1 MNFRK
6 RLIAVVTFLGG
17 LYFFLDFILPQK
29 LPEYLGGY
37 EFSRYNQQ
45 ISSGFIAIGSVAFAL
60 GLINLLYIHGTKI
73 VFKRQGALNS
83 AALLLSL
90 ITMIVFTVNEWMAF
104 EGVNSHAGKL
114 RNLSEFARQIKNDA
128 ESKRLTEKTP
138 LERVAILVEA
148 TDDALADTEKALNT
162 SPVLV
167 PVIIRD
173 EIINRTTKATE
184 PLNILR
190 TISDDSEKSKILEP
204 LEVMAGE
211 LIALAGERQKLE
223 ELAYKKSVSK
233 ALYGF
238 VYEGLFVP
246 LGSAMF
252 ALLGFYIIS
261 AGYRAFRVKS
271 AESALMMIA
280 AVVVMLGQIPF
291 YSYIHESLP
300 ELRLWL
306 LEVPSAAA
314 FRAIKFGAA
323 IAGLYMAI
331 RMWCS
336 IESTSFSDDG
346 KGEI

>member
-1 MNFRK
+1 MNFRR
-6 RLIAVVTFLGG
+6 RLIAIVTFLGG
-17 LYFFLDFILPQK
+17 LYYFLDFVLPQK
-29 LPEYLGGY
+29 LPDYLGGY
-37 EFSRYNQQ
+37 EFSKYNQE
-45 ISSGFIAIGSVAFAL
+45 ISNGFIAIGAVAFAL
-60 GLINLLYIHGTKI
+60 GLINLLYIHGSKI

-83 AALLLSL
+83 VALLVSL

-104 EGVNSHAGKL
+104 ESVNSHADKL
-114 RNLSEFARQIKNDA
+114 RNLAAFSRQIKSDA

-138 LERVAILVEA
+138 AERIAILVDS
-148 TDDALADTEKALNT
+148 TDTALADTEMALNN
-162 SPVLV
+162 SSVSV
-167 PVIIRD
+167 PEIIRE
-173 EIINRTTKATE
+173 EIVNHTQKATVS
-184 PLNILR
+184 LNVLR
-190 TISDDSEKSKILEP
+190 TKDFSSETSLDP
-204 LEVMAGE
+204 LEDMASE
-211 LIALAGERQKLE
+211 LISLAGERQKLE
-223 ELAYKKSVSK
+223 ELGYKTSTTK
-233 ALYGF
+233 ALYDF
-238 VYEGLFVP
+238 VYEGFFVP

-271 AESALMMIA
+271 AESALMMVA
-280 AVVVMLGQIPF
+280 AVIVMLGQIPF
-291 YSYIHESLP
+291 YSYVSESLP